1 MEVRD
6 DGKLKDKILKAN
18 KKKYK
23 NVVVSKIYNNAMNDY
38 YNEELQFL
46 IVQSVQNKFGFARE
60 HTLTLL
66 GPRDD
71 QRNLT

>member
-23 NVVVSKIYNNAMNDY
+23 NFVVSKTYNNAMNDY

-46 IVQSVQNKFGFARE
+46 IVQSA
-60 HTLTLL
+60 
-66 GPRDD
+66 
-71 QRNLT
+71 